1 MREDAT
7 LHLRRYLAPRHWPM
21 WTGLGLLWLG
31 SRLPYGV
38 QMALGRRLGDLSRL
52 LLPAR
57 RRVVETNLRLAFP
70 ELGPAGRRRLLAEHF
85 RAAGMALFEGA
96 LAWWAPQARLQG
108 LLKEV
113 EGEEHLEAAMAAGR
127 GVLLLGGHYTTLEIA
142 GPLVLTLCP
151 VVPTYKP
158 ARNPL
163 FEAVMRRARERRFP
177 ALLPSRDMRAI
188 IRTLR
193 AGGVVWYAPDQDF
206 GRRNAVFA
214 PFMGVPAATL
224 TLTARLA
231 RTSGATVIKLWHER
245 LPEGG
250 YRLRFS
256 PPWEGYP
263 SGDEEADATRYNRAV
278 EEQVHRTPEQYLW
291 LHRRYK
297 TRPAGE
303 PNPYRSGSSSR

>member
-193 AGGVVWYAPDQDF
+193 AGGGGLVCARSGFRTPQCGLRALYGGAGGDSHPHRAPGTDEWRNRDQAVARTAA
-206 GRRNAVFA
+206 GRGLPPAFLT
-214 PFMGVPAATL
+214 PLGGVP
-224 TLTARLA
+224 
-231 RTSGATVIKLWHER
+231 ER
-245 LPEGG
+245 
-250 YRLRFS
+250 
-256 PPWEGYP
+256 
-263 SGDEEADATRYNRAV
+263 
-278 EEQVHRTPEQYLW
+278 
-291 LHRRYK
+291 
-297 TRPAGE
+297 
-303 PNPYRSGSSSR
+303 